1 MNPFEV
7 SDYVV
12 RNGELVPY
20 YKPKTNNIMKLNEF
34 NVSNSR
40 YFANKK
46 DPRVRFNKKAG
57 LISFSIGAEKLLDF
71 KKGDKVIILQDEE
84 NPEDWYINKTQSKSG
99 FALRIQDDQKGVTF
113 NCSFIVKR
121 ILDSLGFEGKSCSM
135 PISKNP
141 IDNNGEKYYLIIT
154 SNINESSRIKET
166 T

>member
-7 SDYVV
+7 SDYVI

-20 YKPKTNNIMKLNEF
+20 YKPKTNNIMKLKEF

-57 LISFSIGAEKLLDF
+57 LISFSIAAIKLLDL
-71 KKGDKVIILQDEE
+71 KKEDRVIILQDEE
-84 NPEDWYINKTQSKSG
+84 NPEDWYINKTQSKSR
-99 FALRIQDDQKGVTF
+99 FALRFQDNKKGVFF
-113 NCSFIVKR
+113 NCALITRR

-135 PISKNP
+135 PISKKP